1 MKTFEILKYQWKDLF
16 RGKWIFGYGL
26 IYLLITDAMIRFGG
40 AGPKAMLSIANIML
54 LLIPLVGMIY
64 GALYLYQSREFTELL
79 LAQPLNRK
87 NIFWGLYGG
96 LAVPL
101 ALAFGLGVLIPM
113 SYSGMLF
120 SVSMQSVT
128 LILVLGIAL
137 TLLFT
142 GIGFWLG
149 LAFFEDR
156 IKGLGFA
163 LVGWLFLAVLYDGLV
178 LLTIFILG
186 DYPIEK
192 PMLVLSMAN
201 PVDLARIVVLLEFDI
216 SALMGY
222 TGAIFSR
229 FFGSFVG
236 ITVASFSLLLWIIIP
251 LAGGARRFK
260 KMDF

>member
-1 MKTFEILKYQWKDLF
+1 MKTLTILTYQWKDMM
-16 RGKWIFGYGL
+16 RGKWIFGYAL
-26 IYLLITDAMIRFGG
+26 IYFLITDAMIRFGG
-40 AGPKAMLSIANIML
+40 AGPKALLSISNVML

-79 LAQPLNRK
+79 LAHPLNRK
-87 NIFWGLYGG
+87 TLFWGLYGG

-101 ALAFGLGVLIPM
+101 AAAFSLGVLIPIL
-113 SYSGMLF
+113 YSGMLF
-120 SVSMQSVT
+120 SAQIASVA
-128 LILVLGIAL
+128 LLLLLGNVL

-149 LAFFEDR
+149 LSFFEDR

-192 PMLVLSMAN
+192 PMLFLTMLN
-201 PVDLARIVVLLEFDI
+201 PIDLARITVLLEFDI

-222 TGAIFSR
+222 TGAVFNR
-229 FFGSFVG
+229 FFGSFYGMMTAVL
-236 ITVASFSLLLWIIIP
+236 SLMLWLAIP
-251 LAGGARRFK
+251 LYGGTRKFR

>member
-1 MKTFEILKYQWKDLF
+1 MKALTILNYQWKDLV
-16 RGKWIFGYGL
+16 RGKWIFGYAL
-26 IYLLITDAMIRFGG
+26 IYLLITDALIRFGG
-40 AGPKAMLSIANIML
+40 AGPKALLSISNVML

-87 NIFWGLYGG
+87 TLFWGLYGG

-101 ALAFGLGVLIPM
+101 SAAFILGTLVPMLYNSMFFGEQIVSIILLLGLGLI
-113 SYSGMLF
+113 
-120 SVSMQSVT
+120 
-128 LILVLGIAL
+128 L

-178 LLTIFILG
+178 LLTIFVLG

-192 PMLVLSMAN
+192 PMLALTMLN
-201 PVDLARIVVLLEFDI
+201 PIDLARITVLLEFDI

-222 TGAIFSR
+222 TGAVFNR
-229 FFGSFVG
+229 FFGSFYG
-236 ITVASFSLLLWIIIP
+236 MITAIASMLIWLVLP
-251 LAGGARRFK
+251 LYGATRRFR